1 MPFMRPASLVNKR
14 AAAYL
19 ESLGCVVMLLKSS
32 FKGKWWGSEDKA
44 QIRSGTNCT
53 WVSEL

>member
-1 MPFMRPASLVNKR
+1 MPFMRPASSVNKR

-53 WVSEL
+53 